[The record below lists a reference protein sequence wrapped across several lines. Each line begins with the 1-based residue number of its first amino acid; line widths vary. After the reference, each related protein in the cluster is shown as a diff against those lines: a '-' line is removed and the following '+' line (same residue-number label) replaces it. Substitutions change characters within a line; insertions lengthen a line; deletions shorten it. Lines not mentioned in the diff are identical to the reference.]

1 MFDSIRKHQRLLQFL
16 LLLLIFP
23 AFAFF
28 GVSGYQRFLSDDDAV
43 ASVAGGKVTR
53 QEFDQAMR
61 RQLDQMREVLGN
73 QVDPKM
79 LDTPAARNQVL
90 DGLVAQHALL
100 AEAARA
106 HLSVSDERVRETILA
121 IPGLTR
127 PDGSFDKERYKALL
141 SAQGLNEV
149 GFESQLR
156 RDIAVQTLPEAAATS
171 AFLPKT
177 VVERTVKL
185 QEQVRE
191 VRDLLLKPA
200 DFVGQVKVTDE
211 ALRKYY
217 DENGAAFE
225 TPESAKVEY
234 VVLSADAMAAQV
246 SLNADDVKTYY
257 EQNKARYSAPEERK
271 ASHILVR
278 LERGAKDADRKAA
291 TAKAEELLKQA
302 RGGADFAALAKAN
315 SQDPGS
321 AANGG
326 DLGYF
331 TRDTMVKP
339 FADAAFSMKE
349 GELSGIVESEFGL
362 HIIKLTG
369 IKAGGGRP
377 FEQVRS
383 EIEAELRQQQATKRF
398 TESAEQFTNTVYEQS
413 DSLKPAAEK
422 FKLAIQT
429 ADAVTR
435 TGGEKLG
442 PKSPLSNPK
451 LLAALFTDE
460 TLKNKRN
467 TEAIEV
473 GGNTLVAARV
483 VDYRPA
489 QRKPFESVLAEVRA
503 RVVDAQARSMAVQ
516 AGEARL
522 KELRAGAAP
531 TGFSEAKP
539 VSRATA
545 PVLPAPALDAVFKAK
560 VDKLPAFVGVDL
572 GPQGYG
578 LYQVTRVVDPSAEL
592 VAQRQPGYQQQ
603 LAQLVGQ
610 QDTSDYLES
619 LKARSKVKKFPDRL
633 SAKSETR

>member
-1 MFDSIRKHQRLLQFL
+1 
-16 LLLLIFP
+16 
-23 AFAFF
+23 
-28 GVSGYQRFLSDDDAV
+28 
-43 ASVAGGKVTR
+43 
-53 QEFDQAMR
+53 
-61 RQLDQMREVLGN
+61 
-73 QVDPKM
+73 M

-100 AEAARA
+100 AEAART
-106 HLSVSDERVRETILA
+106 HLSVSDERVRETILG

-141 SAQGLNEV
+141 SAQGLSEL

-156 RDIAVQTLPEAAATS
+156 RDIAIQTLPEAAASS

-191 VRDLLLKPA
+191 VRDLVLKPA

-234 VVLSADAMAAQV
+234 LVLSADAMASQV

-278 LERGAKDADRKAA
+278 LERGAKDAERKAA

-349 GELSGIVESEFGL
+349 GELSGVVESEFGL

-369 IKAGGGRP
+369 IKAGGGKP
-377 FEQVRS
+377 FEQVRA

-429 ADAVTR
+429 ADDVTR

-503 RVVDAQARSMAVQ
+503 RVVDAQARRMAVQ

-531 TGFSEAKP
+531 TGFSEPKP
-539 VSRATA
+539 ASRATA
-545 PVLPAPALDAVFKAK
+545 PVLPAPALEAVFKAP

-578 LYQVTRVVDPSAEL
+578 LYQVTRVVDPTAEL
-592 VAQRQPGYQQQ
+592 VAQRQPAYQQQ

-619 LKARSKVKKFPDRL
+619 LKARSKVKKFPERL